1 MSVCVRKGVEFV
13 MRDTKVCVLVGI
25 SDPQKYSLL
34 EKYAGQG
41 FGIAIMDTNKELGR
55 RIKAELE
62 RIYHVKVFFFHGDM
76 NDEEDRDIFFTAVEA
91 MYQSASCIML

>member
-1 MSVCVRKGVEFV
+1 MSLCVKKGVEFV
-13 MRDTKVCVLVGI
+13 MRDTKVCVLGGI
-25 SDPQKYSLL
+25 TDPQKYSLL

-41 FGIAIMDTNKELGR
+41 CGIAIMDTNKELGR

-76 NDEEDRDIFFTAVEA
+76 NDEEDRDIFFAAVEA
-91 MYQSASCIML
+91 MYRSASCIML